1 MFFFQALSSGS
12 PSSLLKL
19 PFNFA
24 MLFLEN
30 LIKNIHFMLVKEM
43 LYSFIRS
50 PAIFF
55 FSNISNFRIKI
66 SGFLVLV
73 PVLKYESLLIY
84 VIF

>member
-1 MFFFQALSSGS
+1 
-12 PSSLLKL
+12 
-19 PFNFA
+19 
-24 MLFLEN
+24 
-30 LIKNIHFMLVKEM
+30 MLVKEM

-50 PAIFF
+50 LAICF

-84 VIF
+84 VIFWLRTFRFSWVVRAHFQHGIVLMALYLISSLNGCIWT